1 MNIVPNRDLFFV
13 FDDKEIRAM
22 GAAFDQACRSLR
34 HFAHLDRVRELVA
47 KRIIEAAKNG
57 ECDPIRLHW
66 QAVMGLASMKCRSLL
81 IAYAAIS
88 PSRSTRRSRD

>member
-1 MNIVPNRDLFFV
+1 MNIVPNQDLCFV
-13 FDDKEIRAM
+13 FDDEAIRAM

-34 HFAHLDRVRELVA
+34 PS
-47 KRIIEAAKNG
+47 RIST
-57 ECDPIRLHW
+57 ECVSWSPSASLKLPKMASAIRPASIGKQSW
-66 QAVMGLASMKCRSLL
+66 GLASMKCRSLL